1 MQNMSIKNLS
11 AADRERLLQKAKA
24 AKLKT
29 KTIENTIINRIERAE
44 YLPLSYA
51 QQRLWFLAQFGGVSE
66 AYHIAT
72 GVQLTGKLDTAALRQ
87 ALNCIVARHEVL
99 RTTFSLINETPVQ
112 HIAEASQANF
122 CLLAF
127 DLSLKADADAEL
139 NRHMLEEST
148 SAFDLQQG
156 PLLRGRLLKVSPDKH
171 CLLLTMHHIISDG
184 WSMGV
189 FIDELRIL
197 YSALQSGQQN
207 PLPPLSIQYADYAA
221 WQRQWLSGAQLQRQ
235 SEFWQSNLANIPT
248 LLELPTDSA
257 RPAEQNFAGAIA
269 EIALDHEL
277 VQGINQLCNKHAL
290 THYMVMLASWAV
302 LMSRLSGQTDIVI
315 GSPVANR
322 NRLEI
327 EPLIGFF
334 VNTLALRLHVDGS
347 SIVQDFL
354 NSVKEQVLAAQQHQD
369 LPFDQV
375 VELVRPNRSLAHA
388 PLFQVMLA
396 WQNTPKGTIDFPGL
410 KLETLQ
416 LPHVSAQVD
425 LSLTLEAT
433 DDGGIHGELE
443 YATELF
449 RADTIHR
456 YLGYWRNILS
466 ALVTD
471 NLQTLAAIPVLPSME
486 KQLLIHDWN
495 KTTADYPATK
505 SVAQL
510 FEAQAQLAPN
520 AVAVIEGAKQWT
532 YGQLNHQAN
541 QLARQLQNAG
551 LQAGQVVAISLD
563 RSFALVVAELAI
575 VKCSASYLPLD
586 LSAPEERQ
594 LFMLNDSAATM
605 IISNAGLNVPN
616 TATALRIDINALS
629 DCSLDIDNL
638 ACVGNG
644 ESTAYIMYTSGSTG
658 LPKGVKIAHRGI
670 SRLVI
675 NNGYLPFS
683 THDRVAFAANPAF
696 DASTMEVWGP
706 LLNGGSL
713 VVIDKAAF
721 LQPQQFAQVLIEQQ
735 ITALFITSALFNQY
749 ANTVPEALAQVKYLL
764 TGGERGD
771 VSSFAKVLQAG
782 TNNHLIH
789 CYGPTET
796 TTFAIT
802 HRVTEIPDGAKSIP
816 LGKPIANTSIYILD
830 SVGQPVPVGVTGEIY
845 IGGAGVALGYLDRPE
860 LTAERFL
867 PDPYATEPDALMYKT
882 GDLAYWRTDGC
893 IEFVGRNDFQV
904 KIRGFRIELGEIE
917 ARLAAHPDITEVL
930 VMAREDQP
938 GEKRLVVYYSGTET
952 VDAEVLRQ
960 WLSDSLPDYMIPAA
974 YVKLANL
981 PVNANGKVD
990 RKALPAPDAAALVK
1004 KTYEA
1009 PQGTV
1014 EIQLA
1019 DIWAELLKIDRVGR
1033 QDNFFTLGG
1042 HSLLAVTLIEKL
1054 RRLGLHTDVRA
1065 LFMQPTLAGLAAQLT
1080 CESGANTVPENA
1092 IPMQC
1097 SAIVPAMLPLLN
1109 LAQTEID
1116 QIVAT
1121 VPGGAANIQDI
1132 YPLAPLQEG
1141 ILFHNLLQKQGDM
1154 YVLSTLLRIADR
1166 PLLDRFFAALQV
1178 AINRHDIL
1186 RTSFVWTGLSEPVQV
1201 VWRQAHLYREQLTLE
1216 QSDQSALEQ
1225 LTARYESD
1233 SFRLDLQQ
1241 APLMQAVYCYD
1252 HAQTDWVVLILTHHL
1267 AIDHTSLEIL
1277 MEEIHFLLADQAA
1290 RLPTPLPF
1298 RNYVAQAKFGM
1309 MMAEHERFFHAQL
1322 ADVTEPTMPFAVSDL
1337 LGENM
1342 EIAHAH
1348 ATLDSDL
1355 AKRLRLQA
1363 QTLGVTPASLFHLAW
1378 AIVLARV
1385 SGQDDV
1391 VFGTVLFGRMQGG
1404 AGADRVLGMFI
1415 NTLPIRLKLSQISIK
1430 NAILETQRLLAE
1442 LQRHE
1447 HAPLALAQRC
1457 SGVSAPTPLFT
1468 ALLNYRHS
1476 PSDEDSQS
1484 WPGITALDSEERTNY
1499 PFALSVDDLATNFA
1513 LTAQTPKQIDANRMC
1528 SYLQVA
1534 LTQLSDA
1541 ISHDADRLL
1550 NHIEI
1555 LPITERQQLVNNW
1568 NRTEQDFPRHL
1579 CWHQL
1584 FEAWVENTP
1593 DALAVQQL
1601 EQRLTYSEL
1610 NAQANQLAHYLR
1622 NLGVLPDQRVA
1633 IALPRTPL
1641 RVIAMLAVLK
1651 AGAAY
1656 VPLDPAYP
1664 DSRLAYMLA
1673 DSEPVVLLTTQLLMP
1688 RFTDLN
1694 NALTLLDLS
1703 ADDKPWLTE
1712 STANPLAMPV
1722 GLSPRN
1728 LAYVIYTSGS
1738 TGQPK
1743 GVMVEHR
1750 GLVNLVTAQQLSF
1763 TIPPTSRVV
1772 QFASFSFDACI
1783 FELSMALCSGASLH
1797 LPATDDVLAGD
1808 QLCRFIDQQQISHA
1822 TLPPVVLAGVPDSVR
1837 LDSLKTLIVAGD
1849 APSAAL
1855 AQRWSEG
1862 RAFYNAYGPTE
1873 TTVWASVYQCHV
1885 DEHKAP
1891 PIGKPIANSQLY
1903 VLDDQLRPVPVG
1915 VTGEIYIGGIGI
1927 ARGYLNKPEL
1937 TAERFIADPFVN
1949 HVDSR
1954 IYKTGDLGKWLPDG
1968 TLAFLGRN
1976 DFQVKIR
1983 GFRIELGEIEAAL
1996 QQQPEVNDAV
2006 VLAKKDSSG
2015 DARLLAYYTADGNV
2029 ADELLRTRLTAQF
2042 PDYMVPAFFIKMVSF
2057 PLTANGKLDRLAL
2070 PEPDFL
2076 AAAQHYIAPRN
2087 TLECLVAGVWQ
2098 KVFKIEQVSVQ
2109 ANFFALGGHSLLAV
2123 QLVSAL
2129 AQIGVEIS
2137 ISELFTHASIA
2148 ELASYYAQLSDISSN
2163 FETIPLRA
2171 SGTGTPLFLVYEVS
2185 GELFYGPALVQHMD
2199 SGFPV
2204 YGLAAP
2210 AISETPLRTIY
2221 SMAARCV
2228 EQIRAIQPVGPYRV
2242 AGWSFGGML
2251 AYEIAS
2257 QLIGA
2262 NQEVSFLGLL
2272 DTPLTTQSELPEL
2285 ELPDTQF
2292 LLQVMAS
2299 ELSAAVTDQQ
2309 QPLTELDF
2317 PGLVQFCQIQGLI
2330 PEQLSINDVQL
2341 FIKRWRN
2348 HLLAYND
2355 YHPQAISNPLT
2366 LFSATDNA
2374 SDDHSLG
2381 WQNLLPTSQIQVI
2394 PVSGNHQTM
2403 MDDPHVLSL
2412 AKAISEQL
2420 LQDKVQEAL
2429 PEFSYQPLLTIRT
2442 GNNSQP
2448 KIFCVPG
2455 AGANVTCFNHL
2466 ADLLGK
2472 VQTIIGVQPRGF
2484 DGQLIPHTTVSAAA
2498 TTYVQAIQKTYPD
2511 GPLHLLGHSFGGW
2524 VAFEMAIQLQA
2535 LGRNV
2540 LSVNLIDSRA
2550 PNGLSETVS
2559 EYSSAQVLLRLGEIL
2574 AQSASSPFDISAEQL
2589 AGLGFTEQ
2597 LELLKQQL
2605 IAAGLLPARTQT
2617 QYLQGVVRTFAANL
2631 RTVYKPEGRFTGS
2644 INLVLARDPVLDE
2657 NAWTLKHT
2665 RITSGWRQFAPQLT
2679 DSFSLGNHM
2688 TVLSPPHVENLVT
2701 NLYPPTLNTVFSSD
2715 VSKSR
2720 AINYES

>member
-1 MQNMSIKNLS
+1 
-11 AADRERLLQKAKA
+11 
-24 AKLKT
+24 
-29 KTIENTIINRIERAE
+29 
-44 YLPLSYA
+44 
-51 QQRLWFLAQFGGVSE
+51 
-66 AYHIAT
+66 
-72 GVQLTGKLDTAALRQ
+72 
-87 ALNCIVARHEVL
+87 
-99 RTTFSLINETPVQ
+99 
-112 HIAEASQANF
+112 
-122 CLLAF
+122 
-127 DLSLKADADAEL
+127 
-139 NRHMLEEST
+139 MLEEAT
-148 SAFDLQQG
+148 SAFDLQHG
-156 PLLRGRLLKVSPDKH
+156 PLLRGRLLKLSTNKH

-197 YSALQSGQQN
+197 YGALQQGQQN

-248 LLELPTDSA
+248 LLELPTDST

-269 EIALDHEL
+269 EIALDREL

-334 VNTLALRLHVDGS
+334 VNTLALRIQVDGS
-347 SIVQDFL
+347 TNVLDFL
-354 NSVKEQVLAAQQHQD
+354 NSVKAQVLAAQQHQD

-410 KLETLQ
+410 TLETLQ

-425 LSLTLEAT
+425 LSLTLEAS
-433 DDGGIHGELE
+433 DEGGIHGELE

-449 RADTIHR
+449 RADTIER

-466 ALVTD
+466 AMVNG
-471 NLQTLAAIPVLPSME
+471 NLQTLAAIPLLPPME
-486 KQLLIHDWN
+486 KQQLIHDWN
-495 KTTADYPATK
+495 KTTTDYPATK
-505 SVAQL
+505 SIAQL
-510 FEAQAQLAPN
+510 FEAQTQLAPN
-520 AVAVIEGAKQWT
+520 AVAVIEGTKHWT
-532 YGQLNHQAN
+532 YKQLNQQAN

-551 LQAGQVVAISLD
+551 LCAGQVVAISLD
-563 RSFALVVAELAI
+563 RCFALVVAELAI
-575 VKCSASYLPLD
+575 LKCSASYLPLD

-594 LFMLNDSAATM
+594 LFMLNDSGAVM
-605 IISNAGLNVPN
+605 IISNDGLNVPSA
-616 TATALRIDINALS
+616 ATALRIDINALNDS
-629 DCSLDIDNL
+629 SLELDNL
-638 ACVGNG
+638 DCFDNG
-644 ESTAYIMYTSGSTG
+644 DSTAYIMYTSGSTG
-658 LPKGVKIAHRGI
+658 QPKGVKIAHRGI

-683 THDRVAFAANPAF
+683 ADDRVAFAANPAF

-721 LQPQQFAQVLIEQQ
+721 LQPQQFAQVLLEQQ
-735 ITALFITSALFNQY
+735 ITVLFITSALFNQY
-749 ANTVPEALAQVKYLL
+749 AHTIPEALAQVRYLL

-782 TNNHLIH
+782 GNNHLIH

-802 HRVTEIPDGAKSIP
+802 HRVTDIPEGAKSIP

-867 PDPYATEPDALMYKT
+867 ADPYATEPDALMYKT

-917 ARLAAHPDITEVL
+917 ARLAAHPELHEVL
-930 VMAREDQP
+930 VMAREDQQ
-938 GEKRLVVYYSGTET
+938 GEKRLVVYYSGAET
-952 VDAEVLRQ
+952 VHAEVLRQ

-974 YVKLANL
+974 YVKLSAL

-990 RKALPAPDAAALVK
+990 RKALAAPDAGAFVK
-1004 KTYEA
+1004 QAYEA
-1009 PQGTV
+1009 PQGNY
-1014 EIQLA
+1014 ELQLA
-1019 DIWAELLKIDRVGR
+1019 EIWAELLKIDRVGR

-1042 HSLLAVTLIEKL
+1042 HSLLAVTLIERL

-1065 LFMQPTLAGLAAQLT
+1065 LFMQPTLAGLASQLT
-1080 CESGANTVPENA
+1080 SESDTVIVPENA

-1109 LAQTEID
+1109 LSQAEID
-1116 QIVAT
+1116 RIVAS
-1121 VPGGAANIQDI
+1121 VPGAAANIQDI

-1154 YVLSTLLRIADR
+1154 YVLSTLLRISDR
-1166 PLLDRFFAALQV
+1166 PLLDRFFGALQLE
-1178 AINRHDIL
+1178 IDRHDIL
-1186 RTSFVWTGLSEPVQV
+1186 RTSFAWTGLSEPVQV
-1201 VWRQAHLYREQLTLE
+1201 VWRQAKLSIEQLILE
-1216 QSDQSALEQ
+1216 PTNQSAVEQ

-1233 SFRLDLQQ
+1233 SFRLDLQK

-1252 HAQTDWVVLILTHHL
+1252 QAQADWVVLILTHHL
-1267 AIDHTSLEIL
+1267 AIDHASLEIL
-1277 MEEIHFLLADQAA
+1277 MQEIHLLLADQAA
-1290 RLPTPLPF
+1290 QLPTPLPF

-1309 MMAEHERFFHAQL
+1309 PTEQHEQFFHAQL
-1322 ADVTEPTMPFAVSDL
+1322 ADVTEPTLPFGFSDL
-1337 LGENM
+1337 LSENM
-1342 EIAHAH
+1342 DITHAH
-1348 ATLDSDL
+1348 ATLDSEL
-1355 AKRLRLQA
+1355 AKRIRLQA
-1363 QTLGVTPASLFHLAW
+1363 QALSVTPASLFHLAW
-1378 AIVLARV
+1378 AIVLGRI
-1385 SGQDDV
+1385 SGRDDV

-1404 AGADRVLGMFI
+1404 DGADQVLGMFI
-1415 NTLPIRLKLSQISIK
+1415 NTLPIRLQLSQLTVK
-1430 NAILETQRLLAE
+1430 DGILDTQRLLAE

-1499 PFALSVDDLATNFA
+1499 PFALSVDDLATDFA
-1513 LTAQTPKQIDANRMC
+1513 LTAQTPKQIDANRIC
-1528 SYLQVA
+1528 SYLEVA
-1534 LTQLSDA
+1534 ITQLSEA
-1541 ISHDADRLL
+1541 ITNNVDLL
-1550 NHIEI
+1550 IDQIEI
-1555 LPITERQQLVNNW
+1555 LPVKERQELVSDW
-1568 NRTEQDFPRHL
+1568 NRTEQDFPEHL
-1579 CWHQL
+1579 GWHQL
-1584 FEAWVENTP
+1584 FEAWVEKTP

-1601 EQRLTYSEL
+1601 DHSLSYSEL

-1622 NLGVLPDQRVA
+1622 SLGVLPDQRVA

-1664 DSRLAYMLA
+1664 DSRLAYMLT
-1673 DSEPVVLLTTQLLMP
+1673 DSEPVVLLTTRLLLP
-1688 RFTDLN
+1688 RFTELSQ
-1694 NALTLLDLS
+1694 AVTILDLS
-1703 ADDKPWLTE
+1703 ATDKPWLTQA
-1712 STANPLAMPV
+1712 TTNPGLELV
-1722 GLSPRN
+1722 GVQPRN

-1763 TIPPTSRVV
+1763 KIQPSSRIV

-1783 FELSMALCSGASLH
+1783 FELSMALCFGASLH
-1797 LPATDDVLAGD
+1797 LPATDEVLAGD

-1822 TLPPVVLAGVPDSVR
+1822 TLPPVVLASVPDAVQ
-1837 LDSLKTLIVAGD
+1837 LDSLTTLIVAGD
-1849 APSAAL
+1849 APSSAL
-1855 AQRWSEG
+1855 AQRWSKD
-1862 RAFYNAYGPTE
+1862 RDFYNAYGPTE
-1873 TTVWASVYQCHV
+1873 TTVWASVYKCHA
-1885 DEHKAP
+1885 DEEKAP
-1891 PIGKPIANSQLY
+1891 PIGQPIANSQIY
-1903 VLDDQLRPVPVG
+1903 VLDDQLRPSPMG

-1927 ARGYLNKPEL
+1927 ARGYLNKPAL

-1949 HVDSR
+1949 SISNR

-1968 TLAFLGRN
+1968 TLAFQGRN

-1996 QQQPEVNDAV
+1996 QQQPEVIDAV

-2015 DARLLAYYTADGNV
+2015 DARLLAYFTTDGEVIPVPISSHTAPSPTGEGW
-2029 ADELLRTRLTAQF
+2029 DEGLNKKLIGIGTTHESLRSRLAAQL
-2042 PDYMVPAFFIKMVSF
+2042 PDYMVPAFFIKMDSF

-2076 AAAQHYIAPRN
+2076 STTENYIAPRN
-2087 TLECLVAGVWQ
+2087 TLECLIAGIWQ
-2098 KVFKIEQVSVQ
+2098 KLFKIEQISVQ
-2109 ANFFALGGHSLLAV
+2109 TNFFALGGHSLLAV

-2129 AQIGVEIS
+2129 GQINVDIS
-2137 ISELFTHASIA
+2137 ISELFAHASIA
-2148 ELASYYAQLSDISSN
+2148 ELADYYAQQSDVGRN

-2171 SGTGTPLFLVYEVS
+2171 SGTLAPLFLVYEVS
-2185 GELFYGPALVQHMD
+2185 GELFYGPVLAQHMD
-2199 SGFPV
+2199 SGFPIF
-2204 YGLAAP
+2204 GLSAP
-2210 AISETPLRTIY
+2210 AVSETPLLSIY

-2228 EQIRAIQPVGPYRV
+2228 AQIRQVQPIGPYRI

-2251 AYEIAS
+2251 AYEIAN

-2272 DTPLTTQSELPEL
+2272 DTPLTTQTKLPEL
-2285 ELPDTQF
+2285 ALSDTQF

-2299 ELSAAVTDQQ
+2299 ELSSCVTDQQ
-2309 QPLTELDF
+2309 ALADLDF
-2317 PGLVQFCQIQGLI
+2317 PSLVQFCQKQGLV
-2330 PEQLSINDVQL
+2330 PDQLSINDVQL
-2341 FIKRWRN
+2341 FINRWRN

-2355 YHPQAISNPLT
+2355 YHAQPISIPLT

-2374 SDDHSLG
+2374 CVDPYLG
-2381 WQNLLPTSQIQVI
+2381 WQNLLPTNQVRVI

-2403 MDDPHVLSL
+2403 MDDPHVVSL
-2412 AKAISEQL
+2412 AKALSEQL
-2420 LQDKVQEAL
+2420 LPDQMKQAL
-2429 PEFSYQPLLTIRT
+2429 PEFSYKPLLTIRT

-2455 AGANVTCFNHL
+2455 AGANVTCFNDL
-2466 ADLLGK
+2466 ADVLDK
-2472 VQTIIGVQPRGF
+2472 SQTIVGVQPRGL
-2484 DGQLIPHTTVSAAA
+2484 DGQLIPHTTVTAAA
-2498 TTYVQAIQKTYPD
+2498 TTYVQAIQETYPD
-2511 GPLHLLGHSFGGW
+2511 EPVHLLGHSFGGW

-2535 LGRNV
+2535 LGRTV
-2540 LSVNLIDSRA
+2540 LSVNLIDSRT
-2550 PNGLSETVS
+2550 PNGLSETAS
-2559 EYSSAQVLLRLGEIL
+2559 EYSNAQVLLRLGEIL
-2574 AQSASSPFDISAEQL
+2574 AQSASSPLHISAEQL
-2589 AGLGFTEQ
+2589 VGLSISDQ

-2605 IAAGLLPARTQT
+2605 IATGLLPSRTQT

-2631 RTVYKPEGRFTGS
+2631 RTVYKPESMFNGAV
-2644 INLVLARDPVLDE
+2644 NLVLARDPLLVE
-2657 NAWTLKHT
+2657 NAWIRKRTN
-2665 RITSGWRQFAPQLT
+2665 IADGWRYFAPQLT
-2679 DSFSLGNHM
+2679 ESFSLGNHM
-2688 TVLSPPHVENLVT
+2688 TVLSPPYVQSLVT
-2701 NLYPPTLNTVFSSD
+2701 NLFPPTSNTFSLLD
-2715 VSKSR
+2715 VSNFR
-2720 AINYES
+2720 G